1 MVKYSKNIQ
10 QIMNYIIGIDIGTT
24 ATKGILYNNDGNEIS
39 SKSHSYHLIQNE
51 VDQAEED
58 PLLIIQFVEDIIT
71 SLAREAKG
79 QIRAISWSSQ
89 MHSLIGLDKDKK
101 PLTNIIT
108 WADNR
113 SKHIV
118 SQAKESDLGMTIY
131 NKTGIPIH
139 PMAPVYKLL
148 WIKQDQPELFS
159 QVRYWVG
166 IKEFI
171 IYCLNG
177 ELDIDISMAAGTGLL
192 NVETLQWDT
201 EILDLIS
208 ITPDQLPK
216 IVSTTA
222 ILGNIHPDII
232 KKLGLTEETKLVA
245 GASDGYLS
253 TIGVGVLGNKEFV
266 LNVGTSGAIR
276 TLSPKPDLDKEAR
289 IFCYAASANHFLL
302 GGPVNNG
309 GIIYQWAQKVYFES
323 ENEAELMNLAQT
335 TPAGSNGL
343 IFHPYLGGER
353 APLWNSDA
361 RGSFTGLNRN
371 HGKPQIARSVLE
383 GIVMNLFDAAQL
395 IFTDSGKPDRI
406 RVTGGFMANDFICQL
421 TANVFNLPIVV
432 MKNHESG
439 TMAAM
444 FLARLAL
451 GISKDFTEIR
461 NFVCEDKVFNPEVTD
476 AAVYREIFPI
486 YQLIKNQMESC
497 YSEIAKFQATHS

>member
-1 MVKYSKNIQ
+1 
-10 QIMNYIIGIDIGTT
+10 MNYIIGIDIGTT
-24 ATKGILYNNDGNEIS
+24 ATKGILYNNEGIEVC

-58 PLLIIQFVEDIIT
+58 PLLIYQYVEDIIT
-71 SLAREAKG
+71 ELSREAKG
-79 QIRAISWSSQ
+79 QVCAISWSSQ
-89 MHSLIGLDKDKK
+89 MHSLIGLDKDKN

-118 SQAKESDLGMTIY
+118 SEAKESGLGLKIY

-139 PMAPVYKLL
+139 PMAPVYKLMWL
-148 WIKQDQPELFS
+148 KQDQPKLFS
-159 QVRYWVG
+159 EVRYWVG
-166 IKEFI
+166 IKEYI
-171 IYCLNG
+171 IYRLNG
-177 ELDIDISMAAGTGLL
+177 EFDIDVSMAAGTGLL
-192 NVETLQWDT
+192 NVQTLQWDE
-201 EILDLIS
+201 EILNMVS
-208 ITPDQLPK
+208 ITSDQLPK
-216 IVSTTA
+216 IFATTA
-222 ILGNIHPDII
+222 ILGKITPECL
-232 KKLGLTEETKLVA
+232 KKFGLSEETKLIA

-253 TIGVGVLGNKEFV
+253 TIGVGVIGNKEFV

-276 TLSPKPDLDKEAR
+276 TLSPKPDLDKSAR
-289 IFCYAASANHFLL
+289 IFCYAASNNQFLL

-309 GIIYQWAQKVYFES
+309 GIIYQWAQEHLFES
-323 ENEAELMNLAQT
+323 KEDLIKLAQK

-371 HGKPQIARSVLE
+371 HGNPQIARSVLE
-383 GIVMNLFDAAQL
+383 GIVMNLYDAAQVL
-395 IFTDSGKPDRI
+395 FTNSCKPDAI
-406 RVTGGFMANDFICQL
+406 RVTGGFMASEFICQL
-421 TANVFNLPIVV
+421 TANIFDLPIVV

-451 GISKDFTEIR
+451 GISKDFSEIKK
-461 NFVCEDKVFNPEVTD
+461 FVSEDKVFKPEIPD
-476 AAVYREIFPI
+476 AAVYRELFPI
-486 YQLIKNQMESC
+486 YQNIEHQLEAT
-497 YSEIAKFQATHS
+497 YSQIARFQATHS